1 MNVLLLNLLESVL
14 GSSKHTSDDNYAF
27 KCINPKCSSHNLG
40 NKKLEIVLTTS
51 KGKNP
56 YHCWSCGLKGNSLHY
71 LFKKINVDFSK
82 IDTLNK
88 YVQLPTKQ
96 EETKPIPILTLP
108 KEFIFLGD
116 VDKSLYG
123 TLTNIKINNALSY
136 LSSRKISKKDI
147 YTYHIGF
154 CTSGYYENRIIVPS
168 YDKDNRLINFTARI
182 VSEEEN
188 PQLKYLKPKYI
199 DENIINF
206 ENLIDFTQPIYLCE
220 GSFDAMAIGENAI
233 PLFGKNM
240 SSMLIERIYQDD
252 VNDIYICLDKD
263 AFKLSLEI
271 ATKLMNVGKRVYLVE
286 MEDKDPSKLGKKLV
300 KQLIQQTLPMTIKES
315 LRIKL
320 KNMK

>member
-40 NKKLEIVLTTS
+40 NKKLEIVLTTTQ
-51 KGKNP
+51 GKNP
-56 YHCWSCGLKGNSLHY
+56 YHCWSCGLKGNNLHY
-71 LFKKINVDFSK
+71 LFKKIKVDYSK
-82 IDTLNK
+82 IETLSK

-96 EETKPIPILTLP
+96 QESKPIPTLTLP

-116 VDKSLYG
+116 IDKSLYG
-123 TLTNIKINNALSY
+123 KISNTKLENAIQY
-136 LSSRKISKKDI
+136 LKSRSISKKDI
-147 YTYHIGF
+147 YTYHIGY
-154 CTSGYYENRIIVPS
+154 CLAGYYENRIIIPS
-168 YDKDNRLINFTARI
+168 YDKDNRLINFTARLL
-182 VSEEEN
+182 SDEEN
-188 PQLKYLKPKYI
+188 PQLKYLKPKNI

-206 ENLIDFTQPIYLCE
+206 ENLIDFSQPIYLCE
-220 GSFDAMAIGENAI
+220 GSFDAIAIGENAI

-240 SSMLIERIYQDD
+240 SPMLIERIYQQD

-271 ATKLMNVGKRVYLVE
+271 AIDLMHIGKRVYLVE

-300 KQLIQQTLPMTIKES
+300 KQLIQQTLPMNLKEL